1 MEQNKFYQIINITER
16 EYTLVG
22 CDDSVITRPIQDI
35 DKSASAFTIQDA
47 KDGDVLAS
55 KDGDEILIFR
65 NLDSNTSF
73 SSYYNIKGEGEIGW
87 SNRSFIP
94 ATKEQ
99 RDLLF
104 QKMKEA
110 GYEWDAEKKELKKI
124 VAPIFHIGDRVRYKG
139 HSCDGVITEITN
151 TDYICGD
158 AKLPISTQDK
168 LELVEQ
174 KSTAWSEEDEN
185 IINRL
190 LAICVGAKRYRQFA
204 GCSQDDV
211 TKYQTWLK
219 SLKDRYT
226 WKPSDEQMDVIAQS
240 VAVLKVNGYG
250 ELGDRLGDISEQL
263 NKLREK

>member
-110 GYEWDAEKKELKKI
+110 GYRWDSEKKELKKI
-124 VAPIFHIGDRVRYKG
+124 
-139 HSCDGVITEITN
+139 
-151 TDYICGD
+151 
-158 AKLPISTQDK
+158 
-168 LELVEQ
+168 EQ
-174 KSTAWSEEDEN
+174 KSAWSEEDVEMLQQV
-185 IINRL
+185 IADIEDL
-190 LAICVGAKRYRQFA
+190 IATETGLKFLANYYRHLN
-204 GCSQDDV
+204 
-211 TKYQTWLK
+211 WLK
-219 SLKDRYT
+219 SLKDRVQPKPK
-226 WKPSDEQMDVIAQS
+226 WKPNDKQMEYLLTIKTLSPSPLLESLYSD
-240 VAVLKVNGYG
+240 LK
-250 ELGDRLGDISEQL
+250 
-263 NKLREK
+263 KLREE